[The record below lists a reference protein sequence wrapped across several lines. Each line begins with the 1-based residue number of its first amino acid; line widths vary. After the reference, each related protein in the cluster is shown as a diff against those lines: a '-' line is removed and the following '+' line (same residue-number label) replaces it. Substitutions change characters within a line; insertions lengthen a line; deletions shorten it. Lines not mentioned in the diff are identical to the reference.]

1 MHSYESMEP
10 RQIMTNR
17 RTLLKLAS
25 LSPLL
30 GFKPAWADD
39 KIFVHAASMYGDY
52 KYKADFAHFDYVNPA
67 APKGG
72 NIRLAAFG
80 SFDSLNP
87 FSLKGSPAA
96 VTVSETLLTKSL
108 DEPFTEYG
116 LIAEGVYHPDDISS
130 AVYRLRPEAKFHD
143 GKPITPED
151 VIWSMEAIK
160 ANLTTRAAY
169 YKNVEKV
176 EQTGE
181 HEVTFVFNEKNN
193 RELPSIVGQISILPK
208 HWWLAN
214 GADGKPRDIAASSL
228 EVPLGS
234 GPYKFKD
241 VKPGS
246 SITLE
251 RVPDY
256 WGKDLAV
263 NVGQNNFDELK
274 YIYFQNP
281 LVAFEAFKGD
291 QYDYTRESIS
301 KNWATGYDF
310 PAIKDGRC
318 VKEEITLKKVNGM
331 QGWVLNQRRAKFKDV
346 RVRKAFNLAFDFE
359 WSNANLFYGQYKRSR
374 SFFNN
379 SELEAKGL
387 PTPEELLL
395 LEPLKDKLPAEVF
408 TTEYTNPTNSDATAR
423 RNNLREASKLLAE
436 SGWTITQDGGKNV
449 LKNSTGEIFKA
460 EITLDSPAFEKVALP
475 YKEQLALLGIVVTVR
490 TIDSEQF
497 VKLKETFDYDI
508 IVNNF
513 GQSLSP
519 GNEQRFFWGSTEA
532 DKNGSEN
539 YAGIKSQ
546 AIDALIDMVIFA
558 KDRKSLVT
566 ACHALDRALIWGYH
580 MVPQWYIGYERIA
593 HWNRFGKPD
602 VTPDFDIGFPTTWW
616 WDEAKA
622 KKVTAG

>member
-1 MHSYESMEP
+1 
-10 RQIMTNR
+10 MTNR

-39 KIFVHAASMYGDY
+39 KVFVHAASMYGDY

-72 NIRLAAFG
+72 SIRLAAFG

-96 VTVSETLLTKSL
+96 ITVSETLLTKSL

-193 RELPSIVGQISILPK
+193 RELPSIVGQISVLPK

-228 EVPLGS
+228 EIPLGS

-246 SITLE
+246 SITLVG
-251 RVPDY
+251 VPDY

-331 QGWVLNQRRAKFKDV
+331 QGWVLNQRLAKFKDV

-387 PTPEELLL
+387 PSPEELLL
-395 LEPLKDKLPAEVF
+395 LEPLKDKLPVEVF
-408 TTEYTNPTNSDATAR
+408 TTEYNNPTNSDATAR
-423 RNNLREASKLLAE
+423 RNNLREASQLLAE
-436 SGWTITQDGGKNV
+436 AGWTIAQDGGKNV
-449 LKNSTGEIFKA
+449 LKNAAGETFKA

-490 TIDSEQF
+490 TIDAEQF

-566 ACHALDRALIWGYH
+566 ACHALDRALIWGYY

-593 HWNRFGKPD
+593 HWNRFGRPD
-602 VTPDFDIGFPTTWW
+602 VTPDFDLGFPTTWW